1 MNFNVWV
8 TGVLPGCP
16 LNTLISTLK
25 TVLNELLLLSK
36 KFSEITLK
44 SSTCFIVKFATLSNV
59 NCLSTNCLLHLKI
72 FIDISVVSIIL
83 K

>member
-44 SSTCFIVKFATLSNV
+44 SLTCLIVKFATLSNV